1 MVTKPTDWVKGMNWR
16 YWQSWYLSVK
26 PYLLLSLF
34 SVNWAVHWYLHI
46 LLKSLGSRIVNA
58 CWDYSAAHSR
68 YGAFPWKYSQLSI
81 IGQGRIKSIAWYHGK
96 EHGLLSQMAWFWI
109 WLDHSRSNQ
118 SILKEISPGISLEG
132 MMLKLKLQYFGHL
145 MWRIDSLEKTLML
158 GRIGGRR
165 RRGRQRMRWLD
176 GITDSMDMS
185 LSELRELVMDREAW
199 RAAIHGVEKSWT
211 QLSNWTELN
220 WPFTKCVTSGQL
232 PIPPMSVFSSVMQG
246 LALAPHLLLCPP
258 IFSFT
263 LFYFMP

>member
-109 WLDHSRSNQ
+109 LA
-118 SILKEISPGISLEG
+118 LPLE
-132 MMLKLKLQYFGHL
+132 
-145 MWRIDSLEKTLML
+145 
-158 GRIGGRR
+158 
-165 RRGRQRMRWLD
+165 
-176 GITDSMDMS
+176 S
-185 LSELRELVMDREAW
+185 LSSFLLVCKM
-199 RAAIHGVEKSWT
+199 GVALVCISECCWEGNDNAVCIKH
-211 QLSNWTELN
+211 
-220 WPFTKCVTSGQL
+220 FSGVWYMINSL
-232 PIPPMSVFSSVMQG
+232 
-246 LALAPHLLLCPP
+246 HLLLLLL
-258 IFSFT
+258 S
-263 LFYFMP
+263 